1 MNELRYTL
9 LTDGSADQA
18 LMPILTWLLKQNG
31 VKRAIQ
37 PAWADLRQLPRPP
50 KYLHERIA
58 VSVELY
64 PCDLLFVHR
73 DAERIPLDNRVSEIQ
88 QALSRASTRSKDL
101 VPPTVCVVPVRMQE
115 AWLLF
120 DETALRKAAGNPNGT
135 QKLNL
140 PNINNVESLPNPKQH
155 LAQLLQQASGLSGRR
170 RDSFNTAQA
179 ARRLATLVVDFAPLR
194 TLSAFQH
201 VEADVA
207 RVVRQN
213 GWVLYD

>member
-50 KYLHERIA
+50 KPLHERIA
-58 VSVELY
+58 VSMELY

-73 DAERIPLDNRVSEIQ
+73 DAEKIPLDNRVSEIQ

-140 PNINNVESLPNPKQH
+140 PNTLVS
-155 LAQLLQQASGLSGRR
+155 AASGGYVKRSSGFWGRMPPP
-170 RDSFNTAQA
+170 
-179 ARRLATLVVDFAPLR
+179 LAP
-194 TLSAFQH
+194 
-201 VEADVA
+201 EA
-207 RVVRQN
+207 
-213 GWVLYD
+213 GG